1 MLAKFSFYSIDKY
14 VCILI
19 INTTRSRDKVEMEVK
34 VDPEIVEKIQKVV
47 KAEPV
52 ILENIKE
59 EVKVDPE
66 MLERDLL
73 LMEVII
79 SNVTSTF
86 Q

>member
-1 MLAKFSFYSIDKY
+1 
-14 VCILI
+14 
-19 INTTRSRDKVEMEVK
+19 MEVK
-34 VDPEIVEKIQKVV
+34 LEPEIVEKIQKVV
-47 KAEPV
+47 KVEPV

-73 LMEVII
+73 QMEVII

>member
-1 MLAKFSFYSIDKY
+1 M
-14 VCILI
+14 
-19 INTTRSRDKVEMEVK
+19 
-34 VDPEIVEKIQKVV
+34 DPEIVEKIQKVV

-73 LMEVII
+73 QMEVII